1 MIIVPIFTTSLFK
14 RTSDL
19 PHVMARHWAQFTL
32 ACADTKVEVTGK
44 ENIPAGPVIYM
55 ANHSSFFDVFAILG
69 HLDVQF
75 RWIVKKE
82 LFHIPLLGLAMKRSG
97 YISIDRG
104 NHEKAM
110 ESIDF
115 AAEKIRSGTSIVI
128 FPEGTRSEDDSLRYP
143 FKKGGFHLAIRSN
156 VPIVPITILGT
167 RRILPKGGMI
177 INPGTIKL
185 VISKPIYPLHCQR
198 VDSLMEEVYR
208 VITLPMGNCST
219 VGSEFV

>member
-1 MIIVPIFTTSLFK
+1 
-14 RTSDL
+14 
-19 PHVMARHWAQFTL
+19 
-32 ACADTKVEVTGK
+32 
-44 ENIPAGPVIYM
+44 M

-75 RWIVKKE
+75 RWIVKKK
-82 LFHIPLLGLAMKRSG
+82 LFHIPLLGLAMKRTG

-104 NHEKAM
+104 NHKKAM

-128 FPEGTRSEDDSLRYP
+128 FPEGTRSEDDSLRSP
-143 FKKGGFHLAIRSN
+143 FKKGG
-156 VPIVPITILGT
+156 
-167 RRILPKGGMI
+167 MI
-177 INPGTIKL
+177 IKPGTIKL
-185 VISKPIYPLHCQR
+185 VISKPIYPHCQR

-208 VITLPMGNCST
+208 AITLPMGSCST